1 MRKLQNIRIKL
12 DDEYELSLAQGRGTY
27 SKSDTVEI
35 AMFNSRGNFVKLA
48 NTDDVLGWIDGKAL
62 YHFLKNHYG
71 E

>member
-1 MRKLQNIRIKL
+1 MTINNVRIKL
-12 DDEYELSLAQGRGTY
+12 DDEYKLSLAQGLGAY
-27 SKSDTVEI
+27 GDNDTVEI
-35 AMFNSRGNFVKLA
+35 AMFNSRGDFVKLA